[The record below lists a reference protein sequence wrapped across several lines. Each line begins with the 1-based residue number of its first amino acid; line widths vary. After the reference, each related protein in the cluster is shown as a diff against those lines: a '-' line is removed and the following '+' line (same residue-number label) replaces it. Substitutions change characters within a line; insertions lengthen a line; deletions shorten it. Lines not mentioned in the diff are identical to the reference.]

1 MTAFTVTVD
10 DREGRELLANLALV
24 AAQGNGGQ
32 AGGPGRAWGSFP
44 SGWWGM
50 RQRGA

>member
-1 MTAFTVTVD
+1 MTAFTVMLD
-10 DREGRELLANLALV
+10 DREVRELLANLALV
-24 AAQGNGGQ
+24 EDKGGQ
-32 AGGPGRAWGSFP
+32 AGGARVGMGVLP